1 MADASFDREQLRTLH
16 EVGKVVTAS
25 LDLDATLGA
34 IVEAAQRLTGAQLL
48 GILLLEDDEHL
59 VIRVGRGD
67 VAAAVGER
75 VRADQGIVGRA
86 LLAQQPV
93 LVPDMLAEE
102 DRARPD
108 LDARSGLRTYFVM
121 PLVWRGEPLGA
132 VTVGSAEPAALSP
145 TQAALIREL
154 AELAAAAVAHARD
167 YAREQT
173 RPLEIESLYRELAE
187 RTTALER
194 AQKQLVQNE
203 KLAAIGELAH
213 GIAHE
218 LNTPL
223 GVILSNLSVLRQY
236 GESLASVAASA
247 QGAVEQLRITG
258 EPNVQVADTLEAS
271 LAAADLGY
279 VLDDL
284 PLLLTESTASAERI
298 AAIVRSVATFA
309 RRDADRVAPVDLEET
324 LETAVTLA
332 WGELMHGAEL
342 VRTIAG
348 VPHVLGH
355 ASELTQVFVHLLL
368 NAAQALDQQPGS
380 ITIAT
385 ETDQQGAVVT
395 ISDTGCGVAFE
406 HLPRIFDPFFTTRP
420 PGRGTGMGLAVC
432 HGIVTRH
439 NGTIALESTPGR
451 GTRVTVRLPATVGE
465 AVAA

>member
-1 MADASFDREQLRTLH
+1 
-16 EVGKVVTAS
+16 
-25 LDLDATLGA
+25 
-34 IVEAAQRLTGAQLL
+34 
-48 GILLLEDDEHL
+48 
-59 VIRVGRGD
+59 
-67 VAAAVGER
+67 
-75 VRADQGIVGRA
+75 
-86 LLAQQPV
+86 
-93 LVPDMLAEE
+93 
-102 DRARPD
+102 
-108 LDARSGLRTYFVM
+108 
-121 PLVWRGEPLGA
+121 
-132 VTVGSAEPAALSP
+132 
-145 TQAALIREL
+145 
-154 AELAAAAVAHARD
+154 
-167 YAREQT
+167 
-173 RPLEIESLYRELAE
+173 
-187 RTTALER
+187 
-194 AQKQLVQNE
+194 
-203 KLAAIGELAH
+203 
-213 GIAHE
+213 
-218 LNTPL
+218 
-223 GVILSNLSVLRQY
+223 
-236 GESLASVAASA
+236 
-247 QGAVEQLRITG
+247 VEQLRITG
-258 EPNVQVADTLEAS
+258 EPNAQVADTLEAS

-332 WGELMHGAEL
+332 WGELKHRAEL
-342 VRTIAG
+342 VRSFAG

-368 NAAQALDQQPGS
+368 NAAQALEQQPGT